1 MKKITLIVIVLGV
14 IAGGITLTQKDT
26 VVYEPQVIEKEVEV
40 DALEQAI
47 KSQQEAVLPQ
57 IEASAQKAYDETY
70 AHEMKKVE
78 LEVLAEF
85 NKKLD
90 ARQVELE
97 KQTKVY

>member
-1 MKKITLIVIVLGV
+1 MKRLVIVVIVLGV

-47 KSQQEAVLPQ
+47 KTAQEGKQEA
-57 IEASAQKAYDETY
+57 IRASAQASYDETY

-78 LEVLAEF
+78 LEVIAEF

-90 ARQVELE
+90 ARQTQLE
-97 KQTKVY
+97 KDTKVY

>member
-1 MKKITLIVIVLGV
+1 MKRLVIVVIVLGV

-26 VVYEPQVIEKEVEV
+26 VVYEPQVVEKEVEV

-47 KSQQEAVLPQ
+47 KTAQEGKQEA
-57 IEASAQKAYDETY
+57 IRASAQASYDETY

-97 KQTKVY
+97 KETGF